1 MCKTTIFNTSRVI
14 PEGENNLGRGFLFF
28 FSIKKS
34 NQLKIRAVKRVKPT
48 DGAAVAINQ

>member
-1 MCKTTIFNTSRVI
+1 
-14 PEGENNLGRGFLFF
+14 LGGGFVFF
-28 FSIKKS
+28 CAIKKS